1 MIVAPRATEL
11 FALHLRS
18 SLRSGLGTLALCMLL
33 FAAAGAA
40 AAVPI
45 PKPPSLDARGY
56 LLLDHASGR
65 VLAEQKADERMEPA
79 SITKMMTAYAV
90 FKALAEK
97 RLALN
102 EPVTISERAWRA
114 EGSRTFV
121 QVGTQVPA
129 EVLIK
134 GMVVQS
140 GNDATI
146 ALAERVGGT
155 EEGFAQLMNEYAKRL
170 GMTGSSFTNSTGLP
184 DPNLYTT
191 ARDIATLAQAMIRE
205 FPQYYRWYSLR
216 EFTWNKI
223 TQPNRNGLLARDA
236 SVDGIKTGH
245 TESAGY
251 CLVTSANRRNMRLI
265 SVVLGSSSMKA
276 REDASAALLNY
287 GYTFYETVR
296 VRAAGENILQPRVY
310 KGATDS
316 VVVAPARDVLVTL
329 GRGSAGNLRTEAT
342 VREPLIAPLAANTAV
357 GELLV
362 RDGDDI
368 IARVPLY
375 PKTAVAAG
383 GLWSRLKD
391 GVALWFR

>member
-1 MIVAPRATEL
+1 MIVASRATRV
-11 FALHLRS
+11 APPHLR
-18 SLRSGLGTLALCMLL
+18 LAAVFVTVCATLL
-33 FAAAGAA
+33 AATGAA

-45 PKPPSLDARGY
+45 PKPPNLDARGY
-56 LLLDHASGR
+56 LLIDHASGR

-90 FKALAEK
+90 FKALGEK
-97 RLALN
+97 RLALD

-114 EGSRTFV
+114 EGSRSFV
-121 QVGTQVPA
+121 QVGTQVPVEA
-129 EVLIK
+129 LIK
-134 GMVVQS
+134 GMIVQS

-155 EEGFAQLMNEYAKRL
+155 EEAFAQLMNEYARRL
-170 GMTGSSFTNSTGLP
+170 GMTASNFTNSTGLP

-191 ARDIATLAQAMIRE
+191 ARDIATLARAMIRE

-216 EFTWNKI
+216 EFTWNNI

-251 CLVTSANRRNMRLI
+251 CLVTSANRRNMRLV

-276 REDASAALLNY
+276 RENASAALLNY

-296 VRAAGENILQPRVY
+296 VRAAGDPILQPRVY
-310 KGATDS
+310 KGS
-316 VVVAPARDVLVTL
+316 VESVSVAPARDVLVTL

-342 VREPLIAPLAANTAV
+342 VTEPLIAPLAANKAV
-357 GELLV
+357 GELVV

-368 IARVPLY
+368 VARAPLF
-375 PKTAVAAG
+375 PKMAVAEG
-383 GLWSRLKD
+383 GLWSRLTD

>member
-1 MIVAPRATEL
+1 MTVASRRFSLSFP
-11 FALHLRS
+11 
-18 SLRSGLGTLALCMLL
+18 SLRPVALL
-33 FAAAGAA
+33 AAGLLLWIASSAA
-40 AAVPI
+40 QAAVPI
-45 PKPPSLDARGY
+45 PKPPSVDARGY
-56 LLLDHASGR
+56 ILLDHASGR
-65 VLAEQKADERMEPA
+65 VLAEQNADERMEPA
-79 SITKMMTAYAV
+79 SITKLMTAYAV

-97 RLALN
+97 RLAID
-102 EPVTISERAWRA
+102 EPVTISARAWRA
-114 EGSRTFV
+114 EGSRTFL

-134 GMVVQS
+134 GMIVQS

-155 EEGFAQLMNEYAKRL
+155 EEAFAQLMNEYAKRL
-170 GMTGSSFTNSTGLP
+170 GMNSSNFTNSTGLP

-191 ARDIATLAQAMIRE
+191 ARDIATLARAMIRE

-216 EFTWNKI
+216 EFTWNNI
-223 TQPNRNGLLARDA
+223 TQPNRNGLLARDP

-245 TESAGY
+245 TSSAGY

-265 SVVLGSSSMKA
+265 SVVLGSSSIKA

-296 VRAAGENILQPRVY
+296 VKAAGETILQPRVY
-310 KGATDS
+310 KGS
-316 VVVAPARDVLVTL
+316 VEAVAVAPARDVLVTL

-342 VREPLIAPLAANTAV
+342 VREPLIAPLAANAVV
-357 GELLV
+357 GELVV
-362 RDGDDI
+362 RDGTDI
-368 IARVPLY
+368 IARVPLF
-375 PKTAVAAG
+375 PKTAVAEG
-383 GLWSRLKD
+383 GLWSRLTD

>member
-1 MIVAPRATEL
+1 MTVASRRFSLSFP
-11 FALHLRS
+11 
-18 SLRSGLGTLALCMLL
+18 SLRSVALL
-33 FAAAGAA
+33 AAGLLLWIASSVA
-40 AAVPI
+40 QAAVPI
-45 PKPPSLDARGY
+45 PKPPSVDARGY
-56 LLLDHASGR
+56 ILLDHASGR

-79 SITKMMTAYAV
+79 SITKLMTAYAV

-97 RLALN
+97 RLAID
-102 EPVTISERAWRA
+102 EPVTISARAWRA

-134 GMVVQS
+134 GMIVQS

-155 EEGFAQLMNEYAKRL
+155 EEAFAQLMNEYAKRL
-170 GMTGSSFTNSTGLP
+170 GMNSSNFTNSTGLP

-191 ARDIATLAQAMIRE
+191 ARDIATLARAMIRE

-216 EFTWNKI
+216 EFTWNNI
-223 TQPNRNGLLARDA
+223 TQPNRNGLLARDP

-245 TESAGY
+245 TNSAGY

-265 SVVLGSSSMKA
+265 SVVLGSSSIKA

-296 VRAAGENILQPRVY
+296 VKAAGETILQPRVY
-310 KGATDS
+310 KGS
-316 VVVAPARDVLVTL
+316 VEAVAVAPARDVLVTL

-342 VREPLIAPLAANTAV
+342 VREPLIAPLAANAIV
-357 GELLV
+357 GELVV
-362 RDGDDI
+362 RDGTDI
-368 IARVPLY
+368 IARVPLF
-375 PKTAVAAG
+375 PKTAVAEG
-383 GLWSRLKD
+383 GLWSRLTD

>member
-1 MIVAPRATEL
+1 MIVASRATRL
-11 FALHLRS
+11 FPLCLRS
-18 SLRSGLGTLALCMLL
+18 SLPIVAPISALCAMLL
-33 FAAAGAA
+33 AAASAA

-56 LLLDHASGR
+56 VLLDHASGR
-65 VLAEQKADERMEPA
+65 VLAELKADERMEPA

-134 GMVVQS
+134 GMIVQS

-155 EEGFAQLMNEYAKRL
+155 EEAFAQLMNEYARRL
-170 GMTGSSFTNSTGLP
+170 GMTASNFTNSTGLP

-191 ARDIATLAQAMIRE
+191 ARDIATLARAMIRE

-216 EFTWNKI
+216 EFTWNNI
-223 TQPNRNGLLARDA
+223 TQPNRNGLLARDP

-251 CLVTSANRRNMRLI
+251 CLVTSANRRNMRLV

-296 VRAAGENILQPRVY
+296 VRAAGDPILQPRVY
-310 KGATDS
+310 KGS
-316 VVVAPARDVLVTL
+316 VESVSVAPARDVLVTL

-342 VREPLIAPLAANTAV
+342 VNEPLIAPLAANKAV
-357 GELLV
+357 GELVV
-362 RDGDDI
+362 RDGNDI
-368 IARVPLY
+368 VARAPLF
-375 PKTAVAAG
+375 PKTAVAEG
-383 GLWSRLKD
+383 GLWSRLTD
-391 GVALWFR
+391 AVALWFR

>member
-1 MIVAPRATEL
+1 MIVASRATRV
-11 FALHLRS
+11 APPHLR
-18 SLRSGLGTLALCMLL
+18 LAALFVTVCAAM
-33 FAAAGAA
+33 FAATGAA

-45 PKPPSLDARGY
+45 PKPPNLDARGY
-56 LLLDHASGR
+56 LLIDHASGR

-90 FKALAEK
+90 FKALGEK

-114 EGSRTFV
+114 EGSRSFV
-121 QVGTQVPA
+121 QVGTQVPVEA
-129 EVLIK
+129 LIK
-134 GMVVQS
+134 GMIVQS

-155 EEGFAQLMNEYAKRL
+155 EEAFAQLMNEYARRL
-170 GMTGSSFTNSTGLP
+170 GMTASNFTNSTGLP

-191 ARDIATLAQAMIRE
+191 ARDIATLARAMIRE

-216 EFTWNKI
+216 EFTWNNI

-251 CLVTSANRRNMRLI
+251 CLVTSANRRNMRLV

-276 REDASAALLNY
+276 RENASAALLNY

-296 VRAAGENILQPRVY
+296 VRAAGDPILQPRVY
-310 KGATDS
+310 KGS
-316 VVVAPARDVLVTL
+316 VESVSVAPARDVLVTL

-342 VREPLIAPLAANTAV
+342 VNEPLIAPLAANKAV
-357 GELLV
+357 GELVV

-368 IARVPLY
+368 VARAPLF
-375 PKTAVAAG
+375 PKSAVAEG
-383 GLWSRLKD
+383 GLWSRLTD